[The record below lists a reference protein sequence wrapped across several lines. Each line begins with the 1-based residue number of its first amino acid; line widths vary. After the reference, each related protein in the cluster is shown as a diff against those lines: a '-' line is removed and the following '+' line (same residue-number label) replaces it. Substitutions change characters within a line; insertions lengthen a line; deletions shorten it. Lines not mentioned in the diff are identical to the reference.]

1 MAYMSTPNKLQNARF
16 NFEPSDQ
23 ACENCGSAENTY
35 YVDSDFGPLS
45 VSLCA
50 DCTDADYD
58 PNAN

>member
-23 ACENCGSAENTY
+23 PCENCDSTEYAY

-45 VSLCA
+45 VSLCPR
-50 DCTDADYD
+50 CIDADYD